1 MHGFLASM
9 VLLLAATG
17 ASAAPEHPRLEPSS
31 PRKCVD
37 AKGRMAVCGVDPSAW
52 HACYGADSYGRC
64 PGDPRCFDGAGAEV
78 RCVRPVVTIAERC
91 MARAPTGG
99 NDLAAA
105 LARAGWKSCLAA
117 HGERP

>member
-9 VLLLAATG
+9 ILLLAASG
-17 ASAAPEHPRLEPSS
+17 AVSAPEYPSPEPR
-31 PRKCVD
+31 RCVD
-37 AKGRMAVCGVDPSAW
+37 AKGRMAQCGVDPSTW
-52 HACYGADSYGRC
+52 HECRAADPFGRC

-78 RCVRPVVTIAERC
+78 RCTRPVVTIAERC